1 VALANIAREFPHHEP
16 LLQMEPGSVPRPR
29 DLHPSFYGS
38 FDWHSC
44 VEMHWLLVRLLQVVP
59 ELVPEA
65 EIRIALNGHFA
76 AERLA
81 TEARYF
87 ANPARRT
94 TERPYGWGWALRLMQ
109 ELTTWHD
116 GDAIRWAG
124 SLQPLAEVFV
134 GRYLVWLPKA
144 TYPVRH
150 GVHANSAFGLS
161 LALPFARTLA
171 ERGDA
176 SLLDAINNAA
186 TGWFIEDSDYPAEWE
201 PSGSDFLSPALTEA
215 ELMASLL
222 PIDTFVPWLDRFL
235 PRISKREPVSLFAP
249 AIVSDPTDGQI
260 AHLHGLNLSRA
271 WCWKRLASALPATDP
286 RVPIMLAN
294 AKKHSEASLGQ
305 AVGSDYAVEHWLA
318 CYAVLLLTAE
328 PIRP

>member
-1 VALANIAREFPHHEP
+1 
-16 LLQMEPGSVPRPR
+16 
-29 DLHPSFYGS
+29 
-38 FDWHSC
+38 
-44 VEMHWLLVRLLQVVP
+44 
-59 ELVPEA
+59 
-65 EIRIALNGHFA
+65 
-76 AERLA
+76 
-81 TEARYF
+81 
-87 ANPARRT
+87 
-94 TERPYGWGWALRLMQ
+94 
-109 ELTTWHD
+109 
-116 GDAIRWAG
+116 
-124 SLQPLAEVFV
+124 
-134 GRYLVWLPKA
+134 
-144 TYPVRH
+144 
-150 GVHANSAFGLS
+150 
-161 LALPFARTLA
+161 
-171 ERGDA
+171 
-176 SLLDAINNAA
+176 
-186 TGWFIEDSDYPAEWE
+186 
-201 PSGSDFLSPALTEA
+201 
-215 ELMASLL
+215 MASLL